1 MFNVLFWCFCKF
13 CLSEI
18 KLLKWVHAAASYW
31 MIKISTGEPEPSELT
46 VSEVFIVR
54 ITFVMVKSTSLLY

>member
-1 MFNVLFWCFCKF
+1 
-13 CLSEI
+13 
-18 KLLKWVHAAASYW
+18 

-54 ITFVMVKSTSLLY
+54 ITFVMVKSTSLLYWDEFG